1 MKTLYIETRKRI
13 HDSEIN
19 YPALNSIAGKTI
31 SVAATI
37 QYLELVPKVKNYLEG
52 IGKEV
57 LVGKGIKY
65 PGQVLGCNP
74 NGFVREADSL
84 LLITDG
90 KFHGINNAIQ
100 LDKEIYIFDMNKL
113 EKIERKEIE
122 SYKKK
127 TEAKKKVFLTE
138 NKIGLILSSKP
149 GQKNKAIEIIK
160 EKIENLGKN
169 VYIFEADNINV
180 NEFENFPQIKIWVNT
195 ACYGMA
201 RDDKRII
208 NLADI
213 LEFFN

>member
-1 MKTLYIETRKRI
+1 
-13 HDSEIN
+13 
-19 YPALNSIAGKTI
+19 
-31 SVAATI
+31 
-37 QYLELVPKVKNYLEG
+37 
-52 IGKEV
+52 
-57 LVGKGIKY
+57 
-65 PGQVLGCNP
+65 
-74 NGFVREADSL
+74 
-84 LLITDG
+84 
-90 KFHGINNAIQ
+90 
-100 LDKEIYIFDMNKL
+100 MNKL